1 MNNLGIWGIAIAAA
15 FVIGVISANP
25 VVEAAGGW
33 KAAFED
39 LQEQINNIP
48 QGEQGPPGEQGPA
61 APSNVYEVSDT
72 ITIPAGAKTD
82 GTIMLL
88 CMEGDWLDSTTVN
101 FVTVPD
107 VFVQGKVRLND
118 NSARFLL
125 DRVSEDSTGEDFSK
139 RIGYS
144 VIPELLGT
152 DTPLKDPVDVTVTII
167 CLNPQVLNPD
177 FNPQ

>member
-1 MNNLGIWGIAIAAA
+1 
-15 FVIGVISANP
+15 
-25 VVEAAGGW
+25 
-33 KAAFED
+33 
-39 LQEQINNIP
+39 
-48 QGEQGPPGEQGPA
+48 
-61 APSNVYEVSDT
+61 
-72 ITIPAGAKTD
+72 
-82 GTIMLL
+82 MLL

-118 NSARFLL
+118 NSARFIL
-125 DRVSEDSTGEDFSK
+125 DRVSEDSTGEDLSK

-152 DTPLKDPVDVTVTII
+152 DTPLEDSVDVTVTII